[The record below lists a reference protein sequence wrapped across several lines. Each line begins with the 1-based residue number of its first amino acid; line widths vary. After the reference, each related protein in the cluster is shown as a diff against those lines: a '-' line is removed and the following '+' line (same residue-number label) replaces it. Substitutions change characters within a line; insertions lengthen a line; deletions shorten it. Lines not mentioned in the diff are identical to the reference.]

1 MSSITPLFPDVEIQD
16 GDDLTPLVERQ
27 EKLEDLCGVKIGG
40 ISARK
45 WPVDRDG
52 DTRVQ
57 ILAEVSSFIGH
68 TLDTHL
74 FIQAI
79 VYDAAGRVIGQ
90 CTYTIYATG
99 YRGLMA
105 IDMTLFC
112 RAAPMR
118 IILFPHK

>member
-16 GDDLTPLVERQ
+16 DEDLTPLVERQ

-52 DTRVQ
+52 DTRVR

-68 TLDTHL
+68 TLDMHL
-74 FIQAI
+74 LVQAI

-90 CTYTIYATG
+90 YTDTIYATG
-99 YRGLMA
+99 YRGLIA
-105 IDMTLFC
+105 TDMMLFC
-112 RAAPMR
+112 RGNPAR
-118 IILFPHK
+118 IVLFPHH